1 MIARVFPRKTA
12 ASPTD
17 PLAFFGAPT
26 IENIA
31 DCIKAGIEAVHIS
44 VTFTWIWSV
53 QRNYTTH
60 GRFSAFRWRSA
71 VRRSMTAWEASHRD
85 CI

>member
-17 PLAFFGAPT
+17 PLAFFCAPT

-44 VTFTWIWSV
+44 VTFTWDLERAEELYLSLI
-53 QRNYTTH
+53 H
-60 GRFSAFRWRSA
+60 
-71 VRRSMTAWEASHRD
+71 
-85 CI
+85 I